1 MVAAAAAAESNTHG
15 GGVDVVFHV
24 KVSSTALLR
33 NPTRLSNHKCG
44 QEMFKHMA
52 LAVEAVRDGRLGDV
66 MENDRTFVLNGLVS
80 ALTDTDIA
88 SVFNEVGL
96 PLWKLATTFAI
107 GTPPE
112 QLVTSLFAA
121 AFAVSCHPTRCPRD
135 SSAQ

>member
-52 LAVEAVRDGRLGDV
+52 LAVEAVRDSRLEDAMEDV
-66 MENDRTFVLNGLVS
+66 HQDDRTFVLKVIAGGMLLLLLLLL
-80 ALTDTDIA
+80 LTGHL
-88 SVFNEVGL
+88 S
-96 PLWKLATTFAI
+96 
-107 GTPPE
+107 
-112 QLVTSLFAA
+112 
-121 AFAVSCHPTRCPRD
+121 
-135 SSAQ
+135 